1 VLFELGGIFDW
12 NTAHDQ
18 LMTQW
23 SLNKLGPSEQR
34 CLMMFSASCGRSQ
47 PFALHHTLLFL

>member
-47 PFALHHTLLFL
+47 PFALHHALLFL